1 MNSDLTR
8 EVQDE
13 LARVL
18 ASAHFVRSPRSTQ
31 LLRFLVEHALAGQ
44 QDQLKEY
51 TIATMAL
58 GRPESF
64 DPRVDSLV
72 RVQAT
77 RLRGLLNAY

>member
-1 MNSDLTR
+1 
-8 EVQDE
+8 
-13 LARVL
+13 
-18 ASAHFVRSPRSTQ
+18 
-31 LLRFLVEHALAGQ
+31 LRFLVEHALAGQ

-51 TIATMAL
+51 TIATMAF